1 MSVPRMTNCP
11 NCGAPIEGDKCPFC
25 GTRLINIADLE
36 IGDPIWL
43 VFRNEHGVR
52 GIRIALDHISVSQDY
67 DQDCFYY
74 LDNTPTCIGE
84 PTHYL
89 VELSGYPAKNN
100 NGIYGYFCENP
111 DADINQ
117 VIGKGE

>member
-36 IGDPIWL
+36 TGDPIWL
-43 VFRNEHGVR
+43 VFRNDHGVR
-52 GIRIALDHISVSQDY
+52 GIRITLDHISVSQD
-67 DQDCFYY
+67 CFYY
-74 LDNTPTCIGE
+74 LDGVPSCIDR
-84 PTHYL
+84 PTHYT
-89 VELSGYPAKNN
+89 VELSGCPAKNVK
-100 NGIYGYFCENP
+100 GIYGYFCEDP
-111 DADINQ
+111 DADIHQ